1 MRVTAVDRL
10 SLIDMMSPVSSDSST
25 PAALPHTSQRG
36 ELRMSWFSRVYHS
49 AIGKKAVMAVTGVF
63 LFGWIFLHMV
73 GNLKL
78 YLGAEHLNAY
88 AAWLIT
94 MGGPALPNRAA
105 LWIVRVLLIVA
116 VWLHIQSATQLTLM
130 NRRARPIDYRERDYP
145 AATYAARTMRW
156 GGVIILLFVF
166 YHLAHLTFGKPVVP
180 ASAAFVEG
188 DVYHNVVAGF
198 QVWWVAAIYII
209 ANLALGLHLYHGL
222 WSMFQSLGLN
232 APKFNAWRRYF
243 ATAFALIVTLGNVS
257 FPVAVLAGL
266 VR

>member
-1 MRVTAVDRL
+1 
-10 SLIDMMSPVSSDSST
+10 
-25 PAALPHTSQRG
+25 
-36 ELRMSWFSRVYHS
+36 MSWFSRVYHS

-63 LFGWIFLHMV
+63 LFGWIFMHML

-78 YLGAEHLNAY
+78 YLGPEHLNAY

-105 LWIVRVLLIVA
+105 LWIVRVLLIIA

-130 NRRARPIDYRERDYP
+130 NRRARPIDYHGREYP

-156 GGVIILLFVF
+156 GGIIILLFVF

-180 ASAAFVEG
+180 PSANFIEG

-257 FPVAVLAGL
+257 FPIAVLTGI
-266 VR
+266 VH